1 MTRNIEPM
9 LLPPIE
15 DVIAHRGDMLLL
27 ERLCA
32 ADAESCS
39 AEYTPRR
46 DAWYADA
53 AGNMPAWI
61 GIELMA
67 QTVAAYVGMSK
78 RSTDLPPKQ
87 GVLLGTRSYKP
98 LQASFA
104 AGRCLRMEARMSFQ
118 DANGLGAFEC
128 SIAAADEPR
137 LLLANAVLKVY
148 EPEDFDAFMK
158 ERQA

>member
-1 MTRNIEPM
+1 MP
-9 LLPPIE
+9 LPPID

-27 ERLCA
+27 DHLCA
-32 ADAESCS
+32 VDGESCS
-39 AEYTPRR
+39 AEYTPRWN
-46 DAWYADA
+46 AWYADA

-67 QTVAAYVGMSK
+67 QTIAAYVGMSK
-78 RSTDLPPKQ
+78 RNADLPPKQ

-104 AGRCLRMEARMSFQ
+104 AGCCLRIEARMLFRDVS
-118 DANGLGAFEC
+118 GLGAFEC
-128 SIAAADEPR
+128 SIAAADEPQM
-137 LLLANAVLKVY
+137 LLASATLKVY